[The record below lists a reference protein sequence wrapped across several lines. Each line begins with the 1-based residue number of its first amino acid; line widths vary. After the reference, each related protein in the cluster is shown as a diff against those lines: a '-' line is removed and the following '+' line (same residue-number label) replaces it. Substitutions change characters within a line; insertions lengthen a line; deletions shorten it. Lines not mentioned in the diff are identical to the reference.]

1 MKGMSF
7 RAAVVALAS
16 LLCCIVAA
24 GAQAQ
29 QWPEKTIRMF
39 VAQGAGGGQDTI
51 IRYLADKVSQ
61 IIGQQIIIENRPG
74 AGALI
79 GMQAAAR
86 APADGYNFAMT
97 SSAAMASNPHLVKA
111 LPYHPLKDFVP
122 VALLTRPGFA
132 ISVNAKLPIRT
143 LADIVAIEKASPGKL
158 SAVID
163 GPRNATGLTA
173 AYLNKVTG
181 ASIRLVPYTSSAQG
195 LQDTLGGNVDI
206 YIQTT
211 GLHLPHIRAGNLR
224 PIAVS
229 GARREPSLPDVP
241 TVGESYPGFA
251 LVGWLM
257 ISAPAGTPREATEKM
272 NAAFDRVLKDPAVVE
287 WMLNF
292 GSPSNMGAGSFEELN
307 AFVRNEI
314 EYWGRVVNTIGL
326 EPQ

>member
-1 MKGMSF
+1 MSARLLHTGYF
-7 RAAVVALAS
+7 AIA
-16 LLCCIVAA
+16 LLCLPTVVS
-24 GAQAQ
+24 AQ
-29 QWPEKTIRMF
+29 QWPDRPIRIF

-51 IRYLADKVSQ
+51 IRFIADKVSP
-61 IIGQQIIIENRPG
+61 IVGQQIIVENRPG
-74 AGALI
+74 AGAII

-111 LPYHPLKDFVP
+111 LPYDPLKDFTP

-132 ISVNAKLPIRT
+132 ISVNAKLPIKT
-143 LADIVAIEKASPGKL
+143 LADIVEIEKKTPGKL

-181 ASIRLVPYTSSAQG
+181 ANIRLVPYTSSAQG
-195 LQDTLGGNVDI
+195 LQDTIGGNVDI

-211 GLHLPHIRAGNLR
+211 GLHVPHINAGNLR

-229 GARREPSLPDVP
+229 GNRREPSLPQVP
-241 TVGESYPGFA
+241 TVGESYPGFS

-257 ISAPAGTPREATEKM
+257 ISAPTGTPKEAVDKM
-272 NAAFDRVLKDPAVVE
+272 NGAFDRVLKDPVVVE
-287 WMLNF
+287 WMLKF
-292 GSPSNMGAGSFEELN
+292 GSPSNGGAGTLDELN

-314 EYWGRVVNTIGL
+314 DYWGKVVKTIGL
-326 EPQ
+326 EPM